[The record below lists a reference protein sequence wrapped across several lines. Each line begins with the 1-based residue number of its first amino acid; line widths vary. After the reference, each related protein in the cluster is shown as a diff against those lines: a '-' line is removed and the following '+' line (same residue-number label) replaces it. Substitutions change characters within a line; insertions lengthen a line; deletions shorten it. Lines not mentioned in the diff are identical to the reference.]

1 MSGRLALLYLDRGN
15 GWECLTPHENDQAAL
30 ESLSIDWGVD
40 SIGDQPDAPVL
51 RFTIRDRSGDLAG
64 DVLYLAGAKVWLQ
77 KTDAVPWQ
85 TFDIAGQ
92 WRQVAESVSWAELA
106 DLKPP
111 AIPATPDT
119 GLETVFYGR
128 VTVGGE
134 VTQRKSKG
142 DWLVSLYASGMS
154 VLAHRQ
160 AMQGPEQS
168 GALAGHHWPVS
179 PSERLDVLQARLA
192 ALGAPFDDTALAW
205 LRRHLPPATAP
216 YGNDSHPDLITLVR
230 NLASSSPDWPL
241 VYEACEQG
249 RNMPGVMTVGLPGS
263 PAYVAMLSDG
273 TLATSW
279 QGHVTGTVRAE
290 LVMVDDT
297 TLALPDP
304 VTQVTLKGRKVT
316 WDGEKSVFGFE
327 DSELTFSDRGLVPDN
342 LTESQKSVSVDSDAV
357 IRDNTGGRWT
367 AGVYM
372 PSDSDRLRRAD
383 VILANSTRLRP
394 QSLRVESRKVD
405 DVEYAAQFHPW
416 AGLPLTFIHNRYTP
430 LVARDGTPATA
441 GAWLPVGGTLTYRH
455 TAGEAT
461 WSNELDLHPLPR
473 DPTLQPLRWGDLR
486 PLTCRWE
493 RVTDMTWSEWAQ
505 IDVIATNE
513 SELDK

>member
-1 MSGRLALLYLDRGN
+1 MSGRLALMYLDRGN
-15 GWECLTPHENDQAAL
+15 GWECLTPHEADQAAI

-51 RFTIRDRSGDLAG
+51 RFTIRDRTGDLAG

-77 KTDAVPWQ
+77 KTDAVPWNR
-85 TFDIAGQ
+85 FDIAGQ
-92 WRQVAESVSWAELA
+92 WQQVDSSVSWAELA

-111 AIPATPDT
+111 VIPPTPDS
-119 GLETVFYGR
+119 GLESVFCGR
-128 VTVGGE
+128 ITVGGE

-154 VLAHRQ
+154 VLTHRQ
-160 AMQGPEQS
+160 ATQGPEQS
-168 GALAGHHWPVS
+168 GMLAGYHWPSS
-179 PSERLDVLQARLA
+179 PSARLDVLQGRLTS
-192 ALGAPFDDTALAW
+192 LGVPFDDASLAW
-205 LRRHLPPATAP
+205 LRRHLPPALAP
-216 YGNDSHPDLITLVR
+216 YGDDSHPDLITLVR

-249 RNMPGVMTVGLPGS
+249 RSVPGVMTVGLPGS
-263 PAYVAMLSDG
+263 PAYVAMLPDG
-273 TLATSW
+273 SIATSW
-279 QGHVTGTVRAE
+279 QGHVTGSIRAE

-316 WDGEKSVFGFE
+316 WDDDKQAFGFE
-327 DSELTFSDRGLVPDN
+327 DSELAFSDRGLVPDN
-342 LTESQKSVSVDSDAV
+342 LTESQKSVSVESDAV
-357 IRDNTGGRWT
+357 IRDDTGGHWT
-367 AGVYM
+367 AGTYA
-372 PSDSDRLRRAD
+372 PSDTDRLLRAA
-383 VILANSTRLRP
+383 VILANSTRLHP

-405 DVEYAAQFHPW
+405 DVEYPSQFHPW

-441 GAWLPVGGTLTYRH
+441 GAGLPVGGTLTYRH
-455 TAGEAT
+455 RAGEAV

-473 DPTLQPLRWGDLR
+473 DPTLPALRWIDLW
-486 PLTCRWE
+486 PLTCKWE
-493 RVTDMTWSEWAQ
+493 RLPAMTWAEWGQ
-505 IDVIATNE
+505 IDVITTE
-513 SELDK
+513 QELGA

>member
-327 DSELTFSDRGLVPDN
+327 DSELTFSNRGLVPDN

-357 IRDNTGGRWT
+357 IRDDTGGRWT

-416 AGLPLTFIHNRYTP
+416 AGLPFTFIHNRYTP